1 MIFINGTLIIFSH
14 KETVKTASQRLL
26 QFFKNGCVESSAR
39 KWQTLEIL
47 KKLDRTIIKIPQENI
62 ILTNILDS

>member
-1 MIFINGTLIIFSH
+1 MIFINGNLIIFSH

-26 QFFKNGCVESSAR
+26 QFFKNGCVESSAH
-39 KWQTLEIL
+39 KWQTLKY
-47 KKLDRTIIKIPQENI
+47 KKLDKQLLRFHKKD